1 MKKAIDQAQIQPKE
15 IDYVNAH
22 ATSTPVGD
30 SNEAKAIFAVFG
42 ENGPFVSSTKS
53 MTGHEC
59 WMAGASEIVYS
70 MLMMEH
76 SFIAPNINLE
86 NPDEDAAK
94 LNLVRKTLDKKIDV
108 FLSNSFGFGGTNSA
122 LLIKSERLKMNKEV
136 IIDKINNF
144 LIDEFEVD
152 ADDISPMANLKK
164 TLELDSL
171 DFVDLVVA
179 IESNFS
185 VKLVGEDFINVITLQ
200 DFYDLIEKKLN

>member
-1 MKKAIDQAQIQPKE
+1 
-15 IDYVNAH
+15 
-22 ATSTPVGD
+22 
-30 SNEAKAIFAVFG
+30 
-42 ENGPFVSSTKS
+42 
-53 MTGHEC
+53 
-59 WMAGASEIVYS
+59 
-70 MLMMEH
+70 
-76 SFIAPNINLE
+76 
-86 NPDEDAAK
+86 
-94 LNLVRKTLDKKIDV
+94 
-108 FLSNSFGFGGTNSA
+108 
-122 LLIKSERLKMNKEV
+122 MNKEV